1 MAISTF
7 ADLKTAIQSWAQRGS
22 ALSSVVGDFVALA
35 EARIRADVRC
45 RAMVQT
51 ATGTLSGV
59 TLATPT
65 RFLEAISVNVA
76 DQVIQYLTPQQFD
89 ALSSDTHLYYT
100 IRGDNFE
107 FGKTGAYSISYY
119 QGFAAFSADGDT
131 NWLLTNYPG
140 IYLFSG
146 TAEAAVWT
154 RDDPQVWNQ
163 RYQAEVS
170 KLKNLERLAHHMPT
184 VRIDSKVV

>member
-7 ADLKTAIQSWAQRGS
+7 AELKTAIQSWSQRGS

-51 ATGTLSGV
+51 VTGTLSGA

-65 RFLEAISVNVA
+65 RFLEAISVSVA
-76 DQVIQYLTPQQFD
+76 DQVIQYLSPQQFD
-89 ALSSDTHLYYT
+89 LLTSQTHLYYT
-100 IRGDNFE
+100 LRGDNFE
-107 FGKTGAYSISYY
+107 FGKTGDYSISYY
-119 QGFAAFSADGDT
+119 QAFAAFSADGDT

-146 TAEAAVWT
+146 VAEAAVWT
-154 RDDPQVWNQ
+154 RDDPQTWNQ
-163 RYQAEVS
+163 RYRAEVAN
-170 KLKNLERLAHHMPT
+170 LENLERLAYRMPV
-184 VRIDSKVV
+184 VRPDIRVI